1 MKLTEAL
8 ILTIDTETTGPDPKH
23 DRIVELGGAY
33 LQGGEQV
40 GPMLRALVDPE
51 RYIPAGATQV
61 HGIRNEDVE
70 GMPKWP
76 EVSGR
81 LKQHLDHAP
90 VLCGY
95 NFLYFDGPLIDAENH
110 RNDIEW
116 SCPRCLDPF
125 VWVMW
130 HHRGFPKKTLSTMC
144 EHYGVELPE
153 DRAHTAD
160 ADSYATGLLLTTMVL
175 EGLLPNDV
183 EWAYAEQL
191 ALQERLKAER
201 ELYGR
206 FVFPDRDTGEF
217 RLGLG
222 KHCGTPVDEADE
234 GYIKWLLGRP
244 DIPAGAKSILMKATG
259 QVEQIGLF

>member
-1 MKLTEAL
+1 MKLTQAL

-23 DRIVELGGAY
+23 DRVVELGGGY
-33 LQGGEQV
+33 LQAGEQV

-70 GMPKWP
+70 GAPKWP
-76 EVSGR
+76 EVAAR
-81 LKQHLDHAP
+81 FKVHLDAES

-95 NFLYFDGPLIDAENH
+95 NILGFDAPLIDAENERH
-110 RNDIEW
+110 DIDW
-116 SCPRCLDPF
+116 RMPRSLDPF
-125 VWVMW
+125 MWVYW
-130 HHRGFPKKTLSTMC
+130 HHRGAGSRKLGAIC
-144 EHYGVELPE
+144 ERYGVELPE

-160 ADSYATGLLLTTMVL
+160 ADAFATGLLLTSMVL
-175 EGLLPNDV
+175 EGVIPDDV
-183 EWAYAEQL
+183 EWAFAEQ
-191 ALQERLKAER
+191 AAIQARIDTEFKE
-201 ELYGR
+201 YGR
-206 FVFPDRDTGEF
+206 FVFPDRETGVF

-234 GYIKWLLGRP
+234 GYLKWLLGRP
-244 DIPAGAKSILMKATG
+244 DITPTAKSILMKALG

>member
-1 MKLTEAL
+1 MKLTQAL
-8 ILTIDTETTGPDPKH
+8 ILTIDTETTGPDPSH
-23 DRIVELGGAY
+23 DRIVELGGGY

-70 GMPKWP
+70 GAPKWP
-76 EVSGR
+76 VVAER
-81 LKQHLDHAP
+81 FKLHLDADP

-95 NFLYFDGPLIDAENH
+95 NILGFDAPIINNENTRNEID
-110 RNDIEW
+110 W
-116 SCPRCLDPF
+116 QVPRCLDPF
-125 VWVMW
+125 LWVYW
-130 HHRGFPKKTLSTMC
+130 YDRGVQSKKLGPTC
-144 EHYGVELPE
+144 ERYGVELPE

-160 ADSYATGLLLTTMVL
+160 ADAFATGLLLVSMIL
-175 EGLLPNDV
+175 EGIIPDDV
-183 EWAYAEQL
+183 EYAFAEQL
-191 ALQERLKAER
+191 AIQDKLDAEFERF
-201 ELYGR
+201 GR
-206 FVFPDRDTGEF
+206 VIYPDRDTGEY

-234 GYIKWLLGRP
+234 GYLKWLAGRP
-244 DIPAGAKSILMKATG
+244 DLKPEAKSILMKALG